1 MPIVLAIAD
10 DHEIFRKGVI
20 EIISSWDEFAVTI
33 EAKHGKDL
41 IYRLTN
47 ASKLPDICI
56 IDINMPELNGYDT
69 LAEIKKQWPKMKV
82 LVLTMLND
90 EYCFIKMIRNGA
102 DGFLSKNSNP
112 NELQKALLS
121 IYENGV
127 YHSDIMA
134 RKFIRVMQETDVI
147 PKFSERE
154 LELLK
159 LCASDL
165 TYTQIADKMSITERS
180 VAGYRDNL
188 FNKLNVSSRV
198 GLAICAIKMGIVPID

>member
-20 EIISSWDEFAVTI
+20 EIISSWDEFSVTI
-33 EAKHGKDL
+33 EANDGKDL
-41 IYRLTN
+41 IHRIAKANTQPN
-47 ASKLPDICI
+47 ICI
-56 IDINMPELNGYDT
+56 IDINMPEMNGYDT
-69 LAEIKKQWPKMKV
+69 LAEIKKQWPKIKV
-82 LVLTMLND
+82 MVLTMLKD

-112 NELQKALLS
+112 KELRKALLS
-121 IYENGV
+121 IHESGV
-127 YHSDIMA
+127 YHSDLMA

-147 PKFSERE
+147 PKFSDKE

-165 TYTQIADKMSITERS
+165 TYAQIADKMSITERS

-188 FNKLNVSSRV
+188 FHKLNVNSRV
-198 GLAICAIKMGIVPID
+198 GLAMCAIKMGIVPID

>member
-20 EIISSWDEFAVTI
+20 EIISSWEEFAVTI
-33 EAKHGKDL
+33 EAKNGKDL
-41 IYRLTN
+41 IYRITN
-47 ASKLPDICI
+47 ATNLPTICI

-112 NELQKALLS
+112 GELRKALLS
-121 IYENGV
+121 IHENGV
-127 YHSDIMA
+127 YHSDVMS
-134 RKFIRVMQETDVI
+134 RKFIRVIQETDVI
-147 PKFSERE
+147 PKFSEKE

-165 TYTQIADKMSITERS
+165 TYTQIADKMGITDRS

-188 FNKLNVSSRV
+188 FHKLNVSSRV
-198 GLAICAIKMGIVPID
+198 GLAMCAIKMGIIAID

>member
-33 EAKHGKDL
+33 EAKDGKDL
-41 IYRLTN
+41 IYRIAKAN
-47 ASKLPDICI
+47 VLPNICI

-69 LAEIKKQWPKMKV
+69 LASIKKQWPQVKV
-82 LVLTMLND
+82 LVLTMLKD

-112 NELQKALLS
+112 SELRKALLS
-121 IYENGV
+121 IYESGV
-127 YHSDIMA
+127 YHSDVMA

-147 PKFSERE
+147 PKFSDKE

-165 TYTQIADKMSITERS
+165 TYAQIADKMGITDRS

-188 FNKLNVSSRV
+188 FNKLSVSSRV
-198 GLAICAIKMGIVPID
+198 GLAMCALKMGIVAID